1 MEDPVGVLEDRVRLL
16 ELRVFGESQ
25 GEDVALPQSSA
36 VDSLLEVQR
45 VVSSALSG
53 REKITAAVKR
63 LDQLE
68 AVLDPMFEDSVIDS
82 AAKVAFILSMESH
95 LEEVTRQLVRLKE
108 LSPSLESEQLRNI
121 PLLLRQL
128 AKLTTTMVEQREK
141 YELVDDGIQDLV
153 SRYTEVINGI
163 TAVFATL
170 DNLVTELEIKAL
182 PKPVID

>member
-1 MEDPVGVLEDRVRLL
+1 MFLKQCVHIQACNSCNLSVL
-16 ELRVFGESQ
+16 Q
-25 GEDVALPQSSA
+25 
-36 VDSLLEVQR
+36 
-45 VVSSALSG
+45 
-53 REKITAAVKR
+53 
-63 LDQLE
+63 
-68 AVLDPMFEDSVIDS
+68 VIDS

-153 SRYTEVINGI
+153 SR
-163 TAVFATL
+163 
-170 DNLVTELEIKAL
+170 
-182 PKPVID
+182 